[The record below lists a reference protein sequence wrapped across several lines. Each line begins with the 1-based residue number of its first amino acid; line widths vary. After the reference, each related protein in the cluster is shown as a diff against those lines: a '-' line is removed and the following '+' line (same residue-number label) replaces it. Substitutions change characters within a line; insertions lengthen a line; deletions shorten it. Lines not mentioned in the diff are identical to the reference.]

1 MCGLLMS
8 LLCIPPVPSK
18 LSNGSSMQNFA
29 DTASSGGILARC
41 SETWLKFA
49 SLGLTGFGSKA
60 EQWNVW
66 MQDTSC

>member
-29 DTASSGGILARC
+29 DTAPVV
-41 SETWLKFA
+41 A
-49 SLGLTGFGSKA
+49 SLLVAQKRGSSS
-60 EQWNVW
+60 QVW
-66 MQDTSC
+66 V